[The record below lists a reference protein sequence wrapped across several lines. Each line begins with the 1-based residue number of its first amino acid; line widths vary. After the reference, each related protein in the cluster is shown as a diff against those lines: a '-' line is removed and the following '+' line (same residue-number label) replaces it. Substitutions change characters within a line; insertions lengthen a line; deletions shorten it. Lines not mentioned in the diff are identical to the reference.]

1 MSASIQDLNQFY
13 YLSRSWQHRVVIC
26 VLEASSGRQSCTPNT
41 MSCPNELTRRWT
53 FDEHV
58 SSGYFHFPVK
68 KVARNTL
75 TSSGRFISSSV
86 SSEGLGGH
94 DISIS
99 LQHMAFRSS
108 RATRRM
114 SSISDAWPSHC
125 RCCNRATSLANWS
138 RDKLAWIINALL
150 LPSRSSN
157 CNKLPNSAWSF
168 LRRCV
173 LEDSLVSLMPRSFK

>member
-1 MSASIQDLNQFY
+1 MCFGGLFRPAVTL
-13 YLSRSWQHRVVIC
+13 
-26 VLEASSGRQSCTPNT
+26 NT

-58 SSGYFHFPVK
+58 SSGYFDFPVK

-75 TSSGRFISSSV
+75 TSSERFISSSV
-86 SSEGLGGH
+86 SWEGLGGH
-94 DISIS
+94 DVSIS

-114 SSISDAWPSHC
+114 WSINDAWPSHC
-125 RCCNRATSLANWS
+125 RCCNHATSLANWS
-138 RDKLAWIINALL
+138 RDKLAWIIKALL

-168 LRRCV
+168 LQRCV
-173 LEDSLVSLMPRSFK
+173 LEDSLVSLMPRSFM

>member
-1 MSASIQDLNQFY
+1 MYWCEAWCCQETGRCFTGSLPFSEDTTLSSILRFVSRLPHVCIDSRSELVLY

-26 VLEASSGRQSCTPNT
+26 VLEASFGRQSCTPNT

-99 LQHMAFRSS
+99 LQIWLSEVLEQLVGCHLLMMLDLRTA
-108 RATRRM
+108 
-114 SSISDAWPSHC
+114 DAV
-125 RCCNRATSLANWS
+125 
-138 RDKLAWIINALL
+138 IALL
-150 LPSRSSN
+150 L
-157 CNKLPNSAWSF
+157 
-168 LRRCV
+168 
-173 LEDSLVSLMPRSFK
+173 